1 VPGTISEFRYR
12 ILKDE
17 NPVRNVPGIVDAMGA
32 MTAPVDAARLGAVS
46 VDAGNIGA
54 TVFALI

>member
-1 VPGTISEFRYR
+1 MYSEVVYFAV
-12 ILKDE
+12 KDE

-32 MTAPVDAARLGAVS
+32 MTAPVDAARLGAVN

-54 TVFALI
+54 TVVASVT